1 MQKAPQKEA
10 FSWHDESMTN
20 MRESADAED
29 PIQEL
34 NARLERAQIEN
45 GRLKAM
51 LGRVQERLQAHEAG
65 DSALYE
71 ENALYRAIFDAQSDL
86 GEGFFVVDGR
96 RIEQVNEAFARISGY
111 SIDELKAFEAFFD
124 LIIEEE
130 RDALMRRMAARLEG
144 GAVHDHYETAIR
156 HKNGQRVDLEVAVKV
171 IHLGDR
177 PRVMAIARDITARKQ
192 MEAALQAQ
200 NTRLQDLDALK
211 SIFISTVSHELRT
224 PLATVMG
231 YTEFLEEQVG
241 GSLSAEQ
248 QHFVSQIHL
257 GAKRLEILVDD
268 MLDFARL
275 ESGSLRLNCQEGD
288 LVMRI
293 HEVAERFKAV
303 AAEKGLTLCLQLPDE
318 PVIVYH
324 DEDRV
329 AQVLSNL
336 LSNAV
341 KFTPQGGEIRLA
353 LRREEDRA
361 RVSVADTGLGISS
374 EQLPYL
380 FQRFYQ
386 VDPSST
392 RRHGGAGLGLAI
404 AKALVESHGG
414 RIGIDSQVN
423 EGTCVWFELPI
434 DCSVTIVR
442 QAGPQPN

>member
-1 MQKAPQKEA
+1 
-10 FSWHDESMTN
+10 MTN
-20 MRESADAED
+20 ERESADAESR
-29 PIQEL
+29 IREL
-34 NARLERAQIEN
+34 NARLERAQLEN

-51 LGRVQERLQAHEAG
+51 LGRMQERLRARELG
-65 DSALYE
+65 DTALTE
-71 ENALYRAIFDAQSDL
+71 ENAVYRAIFDAQSDL

-96 RIEQVNEAFARISGY
+96 RFEQVNEAFSRISGY
-111 SIDELKAFEAFFD
+111 AVPELMALEEFFELVIA
-124 LIIEEE
+124 EE
-130 RDALMRRMAARLEG
+130 REGLQRTMAERLKG

-177 PRVMAIARDITARKQ
+177 PRVMAIARDITQRKQ

-200 NTRLQDLDALK
+200 NARLHDLDALK

-241 GSLSAEQ
+241 GRLSPEQ

-257 GAKRLEILVDD
+257 GAKRLEVLVDD

-275 ESGSLRLNCQEGD
+275 ESGLLRLNCHEGD
-288 LVMRI
+288 LALRI
-293 HEVAERFKAV
+293 REVAEAFQAV
-303 AAEKGLTLCLQLPDE
+303 AAEKGLALRLQLPEE
-318 PVIVYH
+318 PIVLNL
-324 DEDRV
+324 DEDRI

-341 KFTPQGGEIRLA
+341 KFTPLGGEIRLRLHRDGDA
-353 LRREEDRA
+353 A
-361 RVSVADTGLGISS
+361 RVEIHDTGVGISS
-374 EQLPYL
+374 EQLPFL

-414 RIGIDSQVN
+414 SIGIESQVN
-423 EGTCVWFELPI
+423 QGTCVWFKLPLS
-434 DCSVTIVR
+434 CPQALAPTSR
-442 QAGPQPN
+442 QQPD